1 MNVKQYLNAFIQMLH
16 CSASYQHNRLHSVD
30 FELLDINTYSHSYA
44 VSLQHSLEILVTF
57 CLDK

>member
-1 MNVKQYLNAFIQMLH
+1 MLDNISTPLFKTLH
-16 CSASYQHNRLHSVD
+16 FSASYQHNRLHSVD
-30 FELLDINTYSHSYA
+30 LDLLDTNIYSHSYA